1 MIFSQ
6 SIIIDLSTCL
16 HLYQPVEW
24 KELMYWIDIVA
35 LEYNWFPVVRPKGD
49 LGAML
54 IENWNVL
61 HVLVDL
67 PGFPVDVVKR

>member
-1 MIFSQ
+1 
-6 SIIIDLSTCL
+6 
-16 HLYQPVEW
+16 
-24 KELMYWIDIVA
+24 MYWIDIVA
-35 LEYNWFPVVRPKGD
+35 LVYNWFPVVRPKGD